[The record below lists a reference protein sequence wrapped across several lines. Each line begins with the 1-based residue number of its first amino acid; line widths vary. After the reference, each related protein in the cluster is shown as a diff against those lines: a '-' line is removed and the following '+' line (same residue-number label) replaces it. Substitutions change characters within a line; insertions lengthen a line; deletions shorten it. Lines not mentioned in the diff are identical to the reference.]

1 MAFKDTARA
10 EAKYF
15 QNIKSLIETLKT
27 WRQGEN
33 PSKTE
38 DILDSC
44 IEANKALILL
54 YKNVGEVYNELVS
67 LFVKQQGELIALR
80 DYVHALKDELNVK
93 IDEVNNYLNGRLT
106 ELEGRVEAVEQS
118 LSDLWE
124 AFRALHRIYIYKI
137 KYVSINQYK
146 IYLADGTTEA
156 SYSDARTKLDAN
168 YILFGEYTANG
179 ITRLYIMNQIYNNR
193 IEFLDVYYYADTE
206 RLIASRFTWNELG
219 TVTLTATYWELN
231 QIVTDVAQLKLDVA
245 NLLAASTWYVR
256 EYHVVNVASFWI
268 QDPTTLLYQ
277 YELPDALA
285 TDDIYVYTTAA
296 GGDNYDAILDNMAI
310 MRSAEIFATYSDDPK
325 HLILN
330 AKTVPTGDFNIIIK
344 REKYFGNADFASGDP
359 AHIFII
365 QGV

>member
-1 MAFKDTARA
+1 MFKETARA

-15 QNIKSLIETLKT
+15 QNIKSLIETLKK

-80 DYVHALKDELNVK
+80 DYVHALKDELNEK
-93 IDEVNNYLNGRLT
+93 IDDVNNYLNGRLT

-168 YILFGEYTANG
+168 YILFAEYTANG
-179 ITRLYIMNQIYNNR
+179 ITRLYTMNQIYNNR
-193 IEFLDVYYYADTE
+193 IEFLDVYYYADTQ

-219 TVTLTATYWELN
+219 TVTLSATYWELN
-231 QIVTDVAQLKLDVA
+231 QLVTDVAQLKIDVA
-245 NLLAASTWYVR
+245 DLLAASTWYVR
-256 EYHVVNVASFWI
+256 EYQIPIVASFWT
-268 QDPTTLLYQ
+268 QDPVTLLYQ
-277 YELPDALA
+277 YELPDALP
-285 TDDIYVYTTAA
+285 TDDLYIYTSAA
-296 GGDNYDAILDNMAI
+296 GGNSYDDVLDSQKI
-310 MRSAEIFATYSDDPK
+310 MRDAGVFVTYTDDPK
-325 HLILN
+325 HLLLN
-330 AKTVPTGDFNIIIK
+330 ATTIPAGDFKIIIK
-344 REKYFGNADFASGDP
+344 REKYVGNADFGTLNP